1 MVHDDQQ
8 DDGADDA
15 GRAPSLPF
23 IRQVVAAGALG
34 EQARWADDGGG
45 GATALEIA
53 AHLAAALGA
62 LVHTTATSALQ
73 HAQAMSNAVP
83 TTPLPVPTSQFPAEA
98 KAIVESDNDNNKRVG
113 DDDGDDDGFEEVKA
127 SDDVHAEV
135 LVGPG
140 LDRRSGHLHAALQRD
155 VEASRR
161 FLRELRQQH
170 DVSSEGSLSLAS
182 SSSSADPRD
191 YLWCVRRG
199 AQEEH
204 REHGEVW
211 FDGDEGTQPHSVA
224 IPSVYPPTT
233 TTGRMLV
240 SSVLGCPSTRAVNA
254 IDARVLMGD
263 TPFVP
268 PPPLLPRLRP
278 PTDEEVVVD
287 ERARFQ
293 QLVHDTAVSDDDDDD
308 DGDDT
313 AEVVE
318 VDMVEVDMVEDDDD
332 EPVSVPSGL
341 QLLRRRASVA

>member
-1 MVHDDQQ
+1 LVLLRSFDPHAGGDQ
-8 DDGADDA
+8 D
-15 GRAPSLPF
+15 
-23 IRQVVAAGALG
+23 
-34 EQARWADDGGG
+34 
-45 GATALEIA
+45 
-53 AHLAAALGA
+53 
-62 LVHTTATSALQ
+62 
-73 HAQAMSNAVP
+73 VP
-83 TTPLPVPTSQFPAEA
+83 DPYY
-98 KAIVESDNDNNKRVG
+98 
-113 DDDGDDDGFEEVKA
+113 GDDDGFEEVKA

-135 LVGPG
+135 GLG

-161 FLRELRQQH
+161 FLRDLRQQH

-182 SSSSADPRD
+182 SSADPRD
-191 YLWCVRRG
+191 YLWRVRRG

-224 IPSVYPPTT
+224 VPSVYPLTT

-263 TPFVP
+263 TSFV
-268 PPPLLPRLRP
+268 PPLLPRLCP

-308 DGDDT
+308 DDNDGDDT
-313 AEVVE
+313 AEV
-318 VDMVEVDMVEDDDD
+318 MEVDMVEDEEVDDD
-332 EPVSVPSGL
+332 YEPVGVPSGL